1 MVFQIARRYCL
12 RKHLDFL
19 LALRIEVC
27 LEHESSRI
35 YCSSIPVVV
44 VPAWHAMCRQRAN
57 FKDTAPQ
64 PVWVASFRLPRPEQ
78 VSVRQASPHPSS
90 VPPSIDQLLPSLPS
104 SHLVTR
110 VAIKDSLG
118 SSTSR
123 STCRILDGRGKR
135 RGADS
140 GAWTRKYHDHAAS
153 SHVTCA
159 KRGSLAAL
167 TARPCHINIR
177 PRR

>member
-1 MVFQIARRYCL
+1 MVLQIACRYCL
-12 RKHLDFL
+12 RKRLDFL

-35 YCSSIPVVV
+35 YCNSIPVVV

-57 FKDTAPQ
+57 FKDIALQ
-64 PVWVASFRLPRPEQ
+64 PVLAALPPSPPG
-78 VSVRQASPHPSS
+78 VSVRQAPLSS
-90 VPPSIDQLLPSLPS
+90 FPPSIDQPLPSIPS

-110 VAIKDSLG
+110 FAIKDSLG
-118 SSTSR
+118 SLTSR
-123 STCRILDGRGKR
+123 STYCILGGRGKR

-159 KRGSLAAL
+159 KRGSLVAL
-167 TARPCHINIR
+167 TARPCHIHIR
-177 PRR
+177 PCR

>member
-1 MVFQIARRYCL
+1 MVLQIARRYCL
-12 RKHLDFL
+12 RKRLDFL
-19 LALRIEVC
+19 LALKIEVC
-27 LEHESSRI
+27 LEHESSRT

-57 FKDTAPQ
+57 FKDTTPQ
-64 PVWVASFRLPRPEQ
+64 PVWGASFRLPRPER
-78 VSVRQASPHPSS
+78 VSVRQATLSS
-90 VPPSIDQLLPSLPS
+90 FPPSIDQLLPSLPS

-110 VAIKDSLG
+110 VAMKDSLG
-118 SSTSR
+118 SLLSR
-123 STCRILDGRGKR
+123 STCRILGGRGKR

-140 GAWTRKYHDHAAS
+140 GAWTRKYHDHAAP